1 MLSHGAEREALRTQL
16 VKAHDQV
23 RALEAKLVERDTH
36 DPRTRLLVLD
46 AFLQAAELALRACER
61 ESAPFSAAVI
71 DIDGFRELNAR
82 RGRMAGDAALIGIAA
97 RLRRLTRAGDV
108 LGRSGADEITVVMP
122 STGLDG
128 ARTCCDR
135 LIHEL
140 EEGDV
145 PGAGVVSVSAGVSL
159 HTPGQTLGDVLAAA
173 QAGVDRA
180 RALGG
185 GRSAVRIDDG
195 TKVTTSPAQAAVV
208 EALAGTLL
216 ARDRY
221 TGEHSESVV
230 ELARGVAKQLGMSAR
245 EIETVAAA
253 AHLHDIGKVAIPD
266 RVLNK
271 PGLLDDTE
279 WDLMREHPVIGERIL
294 RAIPGMGPVARIVR
308 HEHEHWNGAGYPDN
322 LLGDEIPLGSRI
334 ILACDAYSAM
344 TTDRP
349 YRSARPHSAAIG
361 ELARCAGTQFDP
373 KVTEALIGCL
383 YWYRQTGRLAMN

>member
-16 VKAHDQV
+16 VKAHEQV
-23 RALEAKLVERDTH
+23 RSLEAKLVERDTH

-46 AFLQAAELALRACER
+46 AFLEAAELALRACDR

-82 RGRMAGDAALIGIAA
+82 RGRMAGDAALIGIAS

-140 EEGDV
+140 EEGDL
-145 PGAGVVSVSAGVSL
+145 PGAGVVSVSAGGVRR
-159 HTPGQTLGDVLAAA
+159 TPPARRSADVLAAA

-195 TKVTTSPAQAAVV
+195 TKAHDEPC
-208 EALAGTLL
+208 AGRGRRGARRTLL
-216 ARDRY
+216 ARIRSRASTRSRSSSWRRRGQAARHQPPRDRD
-221 TGEHSESVV
+221 
-230 ELARGVAKQLGMSAR
+230 RR
-245 EIETVAAA
+245 RRA

-266 RVLNK
+266 RALNK

-294 RAIPGMGPVARIVR
+294 RATPERAPSR
-308 HEHEHWNGAGYPDN
+308 
-322 LLGDEIPLGSRI
+322 GSCATSTSTGTAPATPTTSPATRSRSQPRI

-344 TTDRP
+344 TTIAVPLGAPARRRDRRAGRAARE
-349 YRSARPHSAAIG
+349 RSSTRRSP
-361 ELARCAGTQFDP
+361 R
-373 KVTEALIGCL
+373 
-383 YWYRQTGRLAMN
+383 R

>member
-16 VKAHDQV
+16 VKAHEQV
-23 RALEAKLVERDTH
+23 RSLEAKLVERDTH

-46 AFLQAAELALRACER
+46 AFLEAAELALRACDR

-82 RGRMAGDAALIGIAA
+82 RGRMAGDAALIGIAS

-140 EEGDV
+140 EEGDL

-159 HTPGQTLGDVLAAA
+159 HAPGQTLGDVLAAA

-230 ELARGVAKQLGMSAR
+230 ELARGVAKQLGMSPR

-271 PGLLDDTE
+271 PGLLDDT
-279 WDLMREHPVIGERIL
+279 
-294 RAIPGMGPVARIVR
+294 
-308 HEHEHWNGAGYPDN
+308 
-322 LLGDEIPLGSRI
+322 S
-334 ILACDAYSAM
+334 
-344 TTDRP
+344 
-349 YRSARPHSAAIG
+349 
-361 ELARCAGTQFDP
+361 GT
-373 KVTEALIGCL
+373 
-383 YWYRQTGRLAMN
+383 